1 MDTRQ
6 KIVTADEMKH
16 RFGHVLSVKSSLVV
30 ARGVFDILVLE
41 HCTRLSEA
49 RQSGETLAVVVYADE
64 GPRRP
69 VLDQQ
74 ARAELT
80 ASLEVVDAVVI
91 LRETETEQVVKM
103 WNPLKVI
110 DIDNPPLG
118 DLIADVL
125 QLHRFDDTSP

>member
-6 KIVTADEMKH
+6 KIVTADKMKH
-16 RFGHVLSVKSSLVV
+16 RFGHMLSGESSLIV
-30 ARGVFDILVLE
+30 ARGIFDILVLE

-49 RQSGETLAVVVYADE
+49 KQSGETLAVVVYADE

-74 ARAELT
+74 TRAELT

-91 LRETETEQVVKM
+91 LREAETEQVVKM
-103 WNPLKVI
+103 WSPLKII
-110 DIDNPPLG
+110 DIDNPPLS
-118 DLIADVL
+118 DLVADVL
-125 QLHRFDDTSP
+125 QRYRSDGASS